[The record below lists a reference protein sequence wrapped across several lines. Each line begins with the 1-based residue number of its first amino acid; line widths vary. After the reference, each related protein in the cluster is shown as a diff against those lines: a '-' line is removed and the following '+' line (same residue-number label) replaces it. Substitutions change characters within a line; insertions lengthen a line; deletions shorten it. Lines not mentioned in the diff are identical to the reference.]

1 MKPRFKGT
9 SIALA
14 LVFTGACAFLFN
26 MFYQEAKNTAVTRLN
41 EEQMIH
47 ARQAARGIEDFF
59 ATWTGSLDSLSKM
72 DEIIDSDAVGKR
84 YMKLFYEANQE
95 QIRSITRL
103 DERGVILYNFPSS
116 NLVGTDI
123 SDQKHVRELLR
134 DHKPVISDVFKA
146 VEGFDAVALH
156 VPVFRGS
163 VFKGSMAILINF
175 ESLAKRYFEVIKIGE
190 TGYAWVVSR
199 DGTQL
204 YSPIAGST
212 GKSVFETLKD
222 FPSRKVMVDDM
233 LQGHEGAAIY
243 TYDKIR
249 DRNVGQTRKYAVYM
263 PVHIGNT
270 FWSIAVASAEQDVL
284 AGLISFRNKLA
295 VVIGAIFLCGMVFS
309 TLGAKAWL
317 IVKEEERRKLTEA
330 ALRESEERFRALFQS
345 ATDGIILLSV
355 TGELIAV
362 NESFARMHG
371 YSVEEMR
378 RISLKDLDT
387 PESFQP
393 FPERIRRLLAG
404 EALTFDVEHYHKDG
418 HIVPLEVSASRIG
431 SGGETFIQCFHR
443 DITERKQA
451 ELEIA
456 RQRNELTH
464 LSRVNMLGELAGSL
478 AHELNQPLTAILSN
492 AQAAQRFLAHD
503 QPDLNE
509 VRDILVDIVAE
520 DKRAGEVIRRLRP
533 LLKKGEVQR
542 LPLNV
547 NEVVLE
553 ALELVRGDL
562 VNHGVAAQTELA
574 PDLPVLHGDRVQ
586 LQQVLLNLVMNAC
599 DAMAGAARDDRQI
612 TIRTDLAGDGL
623 VRVSVVDSGP
633 GIAPDKLEQVF
644 EPFYT
649 TKPHGMGL
657 GLAVCRTI
665 IMAHGGKLW
674 AANNPGRGASFHFAL
689 PAMKE
694 EQT

>member
-1 MKPRFKGT
+1 
-9 SIALA
+9 
-14 LVFTGACAFLFN
+14 
-26 MFYQEAKNTAVTRLN
+26 
-41 EEQMIH
+41 
-47 ARQAARGIEDFF
+47 
-59 ATWTGSLDSLSKM
+59 
-72 DEIIDSDAVGKR
+72 
-84 YMKLFYEANQE
+84 
-95 QIRSITRL
+95 
-103 DERGVILYNFPSS
+103 
-116 NLVGTDI
+116 
-123 SDQKHVRELLR
+123 
-134 DHKPVISDVFKA
+134 
-146 VEGFDAVALH
+146 
-156 VPVFRGS
+156 
-163 VFKGSMAILINF
+163 
-175 ESLAKRYFEVIKIGE
+175 
-190 TGYAWVVSR
+190 
-199 DGTQL
+199 
-204 YSPIAGST
+204 
-212 GKSVFETLKD
+212 
-222 FPSRKVMVDDM
+222 
-233 LQGHEGAAIY
+233 
-243 TYDKIR
+243 
-249 DRNVGQTRKYAVYM
+249 
-263 PVHIGNT
+263 
-270 FWSIAVASAEQDVL
+270 
-284 AGLISFRNKLA
+284 
-295 VVIGAIFLCGMVFS
+295 
-309 TLGAKAWL
+309 
-317 IVKEEERRKLTEA
+317 
-330 ALRESEERFRALFQS
+330 
-345 ATDGIILLSV
+345 
-355 TGELIAV
+355 
-362 NESFARMHG
+362 
-371 YSVEEMR
+371 
-378 RISLKDLDT
+378 
-387 PESFQP
+387 
-393 FPERIRRLLAG
+393 
-404 EALTFDVEHYHKDG
+404 
-418 HIVPLEVSASRIG
+418 
-431 SGGETFIQCFHR
+431 
-443 DITERKQA
+443 
-451 ELEIA
+451 
-456 RQRNELTH
+456 
-464 LSRVNMLGELAGSL
+464 LAGSL

>member
-1 MKPRFKGT
+1 M
-9 SIALA
+9 
-14 LVFTGACAFLFN
+14 
-26 MFYQEAKNTAVTRLN
+26 
-41 EEQMIH
+41 
-47 ARQAARGIEDFF
+47 
-59 ATWTGSLDSLSKM
+59 
-72 DEIIDSDAVGKR
+72 
-84 YMKLFYEANQE
+84 
-95 QIRSITRL
+95 
-103 DERGVILYNFPSS
+103 
-116 NLVGTDI
+116 
-123 SDQKHVRELLR
+123 
-134 DHKPVISDVFKA
+134 
-146 VEGFDAVALH
+146 
-156 VPVFRGS
+156 
-163 VFKGSMAILINF
+163 
-175 ESLAKRYFEVIKIGE
+175 
-190 TGYAWVVSR
+190 
-199 DGTQL
+199 
-204 YSPIAGST
+204 
-212 GKSVFETLKD
+212 FETVKE

-249 DRNVGQTRKYAVYM
+249 GRNVGQTRKYAVYM

-404 EALTFDVEHYHKDG
+404 EALTFEVEHYHKDG
-418 HIVPLEVSASRIG
+418 HIFPLDVSASRIG

>member
-1 MKPRFKGT
+1 
-9 SIALA
+9 
-14 LVFTGACAFLFN
+14 
-26 MFYQEAKNTAVTRLN
+26 
-41 EEQMIH
+41 
-47 ARQAARGIEDFF
+47 
-59 ATWTGSLDSLSKM
+59 
-72 DEIIDSDAVGKR
+72 
-84 YMKLFYEANQE
+84 
-95 QIRSITRL
+95 
-103 DERGVILYNFPSS
+103 
-116 NLVGTDI
+116 
-123 SDQKHVRELLR
+123 
-134 DHKPVISDVFKA
+134 
-146 VEGFDAVALH
+146 
-156 VPVFRGS
+156 
-163 VFKGSMAILINF
+163 
-175 ESLAKRYFEVIKIGE
+175 
-190 TGYAWVVSR
+190 
-199 DGTQL
+199 
-204 YSPIAGST
+204 
-212 GKSVFETLKD
+212 
-222 FPSRKVMVDDM
+222 
-233 LQGHEGAAIY
+233 
-243 TYDKIR
+243 
-249 DRNVGQTRKYAVYM
+249 
-263 PVHIGNT
+263 
-270 FWSIAVASAEQDVL
+270 
-284 AGLISFRNKLA
+284 
-295 VVIGAIFLCGMVFS
+295 
-309 TLGAKAWL
+309 
-317 IVKEEERRKLTEA
+317 
-330 ALRESEERFRALFQS
+330 
-345 ATDGIILLSV
+345 
-355 TGELIAV
+355 
-362 NESFARMHG
+362 
-371 YSVEEMR
+371 
-378 RISLKDLDT
+378 
-387 PESFQP
+387 
-393 FPERIRRLLAG
+393 LLAG

-456 RQRNELTH
+456 RQRDELTH